1 MRGLFQCFLVALC
14 SSTFALTIHGDDS
27 DFIDEKGKALRHL
40 KVVPGTKRN
49 NVDFHTVEQE
59 AGRAVL
65 KLLDAKIGKKVN
77 DAAKEVTDFLNDAVG
92 HHADQRAANIQS
104 DKQKEMSLL
113 HLGAKKVLTNQD
125 EENKPKKNK
134 DGSFL
139 VNFKIPYIVTPV
151 DAKKKPKAKKF
162 HHKHAKKP
170 HWKKYHHRVLH
181 HKHHHHHHH
190 HHPHVSD
197 ASKHPASS
205 PPAPYNT
212 QAQAPQAQSPPPS
225 YNAIDLS
232 FNGYNWT
239 YNYSNDTSQDM
250 TPCQG
255 NCMDPCT
262 QQCSMSQDCC
272 CCDPNLM
279 AQTQMAA
286 APAAPAAPVAPA
298 APAYQQVVP
307 MAQPE
312 YQPPPMPAVQPEQCP
327 MGCKRNCFTY
337 CPRDCCG
344 VAGKRDKVLGSGSKE
359 DTADQME
366 NEHEGSG
373 NESVAEETKQSQVED
388 SDEQQSTKSS
398 EKEDDSPKS
407 EEETTDADQEGS
419 TENQNDEAEL
429 DD

>member
-151 DAKKKPKAKKF
+151 DAKKEAESKKIPSQTRQE
-162 HHKHAKKP
+162 ATLEEISP
-170 HWKKYHHRVLH
+170 
-181 HKHHHHHHH
+181 
-190 HHPHVSD
+190 PCS
-197 ASKHPASS
+197 ASQASS
-205 PPAPYNT
+205 SSSSPSSACVRRQ
-212 QAQAPQAQSPPPS
+212 QA
-225 YNAIDLS
+225 
-232 FNGYNWT
+232 
-239 YNYSNDTSQDM
+239 
-250 TPCQG
+250 
-255 NCMDPCT
+255 
-262 QQCSMSQDCC
+262 
-272 CCDPNLM
+272 
-279 AQTQMAA
+279 
-286 APAAPAAPVAPA
+286 
-298 APAYQQVVP
+298 
-307 MAQPE
+307 
-312 YQPPPMPAVQPEQCP
+312 
-327 MGCKRNCFTY
+327 
-337 CPRDCCG
+337 
-344 VAGKRDKVLGSGSKE
+344 
-359 DTADQME
+359 
-366 NEHEGSG
+366 
-373 NESVAEETKQSQVED
+373 
-388 SDEQQSTKSS
+388 SS
-398 EKEDDSPKS
+398 EFTASPLQHTGTS
-407 EEETTDADQEGS
+407 TASPESTTKLQR
-419 TENQNDEAEL
+419 N
-429 DD
+429 